1 MTKLKLERV
10 KTTNKGVTND
20 ITYKFVASLNSKT
33 VKAKQERLRR
43 TEIGSKL
50 RRTKKEKTSYETSSV
65 ARLVRSGFKATE
77 INLTKVCERN

>member
-43 TEIGSKL
+43 T
-50 RRTKKEKTSYETSSV
+50 KKEKTSYETSSV
-65 ARLVRSGFKATE
+65 ARLARSGFKATE